1 MKARTSENSFDF
13 QTCFNGV
20 LPVPAITGATGS
32 TAMLVGWSAGGGAE
46 WMFVQGWSLK
56 ASGLYYDLGA
66 FSSSAGAKGYTSPIT
81 LSIPPL
87 DGASGLSVTTGQLPM
102 MKVASTRLRYDGVLV
117 RAGINYHFDLTS
129 ASIVAKF

>member
-1 MKARTSENSFDF
+1 MKARTSENSFDL

-20 LPVPAITGATGS
+20 LPVPAITGANGS
-32 TAMLVGWSAGGGAE
+32 TATLVGWSAGGGVE
-46 WMFVQGWSLK
+46 WMFAQGWSLK
-56 ASGLYYDLGA
+56 AEGLYYDLGA
-66 FSSSAGAKGYTSPIT
+66 FSSSASAIVYISPIT

-87 DGASGLSVTTGQLPM
+87 GAATGLSVTNGQLLM
-102 MKVASTRLRYDGVLV
+102 MNVASTRLRYDGVLA